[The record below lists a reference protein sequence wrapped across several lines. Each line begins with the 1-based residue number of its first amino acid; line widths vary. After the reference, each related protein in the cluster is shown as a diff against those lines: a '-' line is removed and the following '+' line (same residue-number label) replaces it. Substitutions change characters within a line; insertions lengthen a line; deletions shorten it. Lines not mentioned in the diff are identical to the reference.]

1 MRNANFNAMRRY
13 RPASG
18 SVPPL
23 TRKGE
28 ATRQRI
34 LDAAIKEIGL
44 HGYHIA
50 SVSSITGE
58 AGVGQG
64 TFYLYFKSKDDLLV
78 ELVQKLTSELR
89 VLLVNASKNAASRL
103 AAERACI
110 QTFLKYV
117 YENQSLYR
125 VFMECQFINPELH
138 QKSYQDFANHWIELL
153 DQASQHGEIVA
164 GDNEVRAW
172 AMMGMHHL
180 LAMRFSVWSNKAPN
194 EEIIDQAVALLR
206 DGISPRSANC

>member
-1 MRNANFNAMRRY
+1 MRNASFNAMRRY

-34 LDAAIKEIGL
+34 LEAATKEIGL
-44 HGYHIA
+44 NGYHIA
-50 SVSSITGE
+50 SVSSITSE

-78 ELVQKLTSELR
+78 ELVGKLTNELR
-89 VLLVNASKNAASRL
+89 ELLLEASKNAASRL

-117 YENQSLYR
+117 YENQRLYR
-125 VFMECQFINPELH
+125 VFMECQFINPQLH
-138 QKSYQDFANHWIELL
+138 QSSYQDFANHWVKLL
-153 DQASQHGEIVA
+153 DEASQHGEIVE

-180 LAMRFSVWSNKAPN
+180 LAMRFSVWSNQAPD
-194 EEIIDQAVALLR
+194 EEIIDQAVALIR
-206 DGISPRSANC
+206 DGISTRSANC